1 MAQPTELWIYF
12 NIFILAALALD
23 LGLFHK
29 QARALSFREAV
40 LWTTLWVM
48 LAAAFAL
55 LLGHFSG
62 RHKALEFATGY
73 VIEGSLSA
81 DNLFVFLLIFQ
92 FFQVPPE
99 LEHRALFWGILGA
112 LVTRG
117 AFVAAGVSL
126 LERFGWIT
134 FLFGGF
140 LVYSGLRML
149 RGWAQTF
156 KPEKNPALKLFR
168 KFLPVSEQ
176 YEGSR
181 FIVNRDGR
189 RWATP
194 LLLVLLLIETTDIV
208 FATDSIPAVLAI
220 TPDPF
225 IVYSSNVFAI
235 IGLRSLYFALAH
247 LLRAFR
253 FLHYGI
259 AAVLVFIGAKML
271 FSRYRPI
278 ETEVALGVVAGIVAI
293 AIIASL
299 AFPKSEQAQVARR

>member
-99 LEHRALFWGILGA
+99 LEHRVLFWGILGA